1 MKKVFLESHN
11 IKNRASGFG
20 VFNYSLIKAFADINP
35 TDLKLILNVKNISS
49 VKNEFGE
56 VFSYNRYLSLQR
68 HSWWGV
74 SGKYDVWHCMNQ
86 NIKVEPLTCPN
97 KYILTVHDVNF
108 TEDLTQKKNRD
119 RYKLF
124 KNKLK
129 RSDEITYISEYAKN
143 QTHNF
148 FEVPDVKEKIIYN
161 GNPITEFL
169 DVSDYRP
176 EVPMDKPF
184 FYSLG
189 DFIPKKNFESLVRM
203 MTGIKDHYL
212 VISGS
217 NQKSYGYYIRDLIKE
232 LNLENR
238 VFMTGK
244 VSEEGK
250 QFYMKNCTAF
260 LFPSIGEGF
269 GLPPIEAM
277 RFGKPVFLSKL
288 GSLPEI
294 GSEVSYYWDNF
305 DPESM
310 KEVLF
315 EKLDEFQDQKSSMEI
330 SLKKRADF
338 FNWID
343 AANSYLESYRS

>member
-49 VKNEFGE
+49 IKSEFGN
-56 VFSYNRYLSLQR
+56 VFGYNRYLSLQR

-74 SGKYDVWHCMNQ
+74 TGKFDVWHCMNQ

-108 TEDLTQKKNRD
+108 AEDPPNNKRVKE
-119 RYKLF
+119 F
-124 KNKLK
+124 ENKLN
-129 RSDEITYISEYAKN
+129 RTDEITYVSEYART
-143 QTHNF
+143 QTHKF
-148 FEVPDVKEKIIYN
+148 FDVPKINEKIIYN
-161 GNPITEFL
+161 GNPITETLNTSEFIPH
-169 DVSDYRP
+169 VSI
-176 EVPMDKPF
+176 DKPF
-184 FYSLG
+184 FYSIG
-189 DFIPKKNFESLVRM
+189 VFQQKKNFKSLVRM
-203 MTGIKDHYL
+203 MSLIKDYNL
-212 VISGS
+212 ILSG
-217 NQKSYGYYIRDLIKE
+217 NENTLNGNEVRMLIKE

-238 VFMTGK
+238 VFMIGRI
-244 VSEEGK
+244 SELAK
-250 QFYMKNCTAF
+250 QYYMKNCTAF

-294 GSEVSYYWDNF
+294 GGEVAFYWENF
-305 DPESM
+305 DPEYM
-310 KEVLF
+310 KEILF